1 MAGRLITLEGGEGV
15 GKSTQARLLCDWLSG
30 QGTSAVATREPG
42 GTPGAEAIRGLLLGG
57 SEDRWSVTTEALL
70 VAAARS
76 DHVERLIRPALAAGK
91 WVICDRFLDSTLAYQ
106 GGEGGLSDDVLLNLH
121 DIASSGLR
129 PDLTLV
135 LTLDAEESARR
146 TAVRDGGRPDRFG
159 ARDAAFHRRIDA
171 AFQARLKAE
180 PVRCRQVD
188 ASGSAEEVAGR
199 IRALV
204 APLLQ

>member
-1 MAGRLITLEGGEGV
+1 MRI
-15 GKSTQARLLCDWLSG
+15 SDWSSDVCSSDL
-30 QGTSAVATREPG
+30 
-42 GTPGAEAIRGLLLGG
+42 IRGLLLGG

-121 DIASSGLR
+121 GIASGGLR

-135 LTLDAEESARR
+135 LQLDAEESARR
-146 TAVRDGGRPDRFG
+146 AAARGGGRP
-159 ARDAAFHRRIDA
+159 ARSAPDGSAATHRRH
-171 AFQARLKAE
+171 ARFHA
-180 PVRCRQVD
+180 R
-188 ASGSAEEVAGR
+188 
-199 IRALV
+199 
-204 APLLQ
+204 